1 LLAFYFL
8 NPHSFQAVLSDR
20 VVDTIIGS
28 LIAFVISISVFPNWE
43 HERTGEYILAALEA
57 NRSYFKASAAIFFNK
72 EYDITAFKLARKN
85 AFVAL
90 ANLSDSF
97 QRMLSEPK
105 RRQPNIEEFHQFV
118 ATSQLLTS
126 YIASLSYYAQTMQQ
140 TPVTVFEPLI
150 NNVDNTFQ
158 QAINIYQHNPEPL
171 IPAPLL
177 QDDLQS
183 KIDELL
189 LQRQKEIMIDK
200 DATTPTGKNLQFL
213 QTISTQL
220 GLINT
225 VVNDQR
231 KIVQKIAP

>member
-1 LLAFYFL
+1 
-8 NPHSFQAVLSDR
+8 
-20 VVDTIIGS
+20 
-28 LIAFVISISVFPNWE
+28 
-43 HERTGEYILAALEA
+43 
-57 NRSYFKASAAIFFNK
+57 
-72 EYDITAFKLARKN
+72 
-85 AFVAL
+85 
-90 ANLSDSF
+90 
-97 QRMLSEPK
+97 
-105 RRQPNIEEFHQFV
+105 
-118 ATSQLLTS
+118 
-126 YIASLSYYAQTMQQ
+126 MQQ